1 MKIYLEVILLESEK
15 EFKSY
20 EIEDKSNLLELK
32 KLLPFENDSQIW
44 YLNSNKLLDDFTNWN
59 SCDVYKVYIREKWI
73 DIFLEFNG
81 TRYKVNM
88 VKESYSIYDLK
99 LRIFEIVKIIPPN
112 VTLIY
117 DSKVLEN
124 NKTLGSLNI
133 KNNDVIQGILNLK
146 TGN

>member
-15 EFKSY
+15 EFKSF

-32 KLLPFENDSQIW
+32 KLLPFKTDSQVW
-44 YLNSNKLLDDFTNWN
+44 YLNSNKLLNNFTNWN
-59 SCDVYKVYIREKWI
+59 SSDVYKVYVREKWI

-88 VKESYSIYDLK
+88 VKESYIIYDLK

-112 VTLIY
+112 VILIY
-117 DSKVLEN
+117 DNKILED
-124 NKTLGSLNI
+124 NKTLGSLSI
-133 KNNDVIQGILNLK
+133 KNNDVIKGILNLK
-146 TGN
+146 SGY